1 MNNSPVLRTE
11 KLNAGYGDK
20 IIAKDIEFSINPG
33 EIVSLIGPN
42 GSGKTTILK
51 TVGGF
56 NPAVSGEVYLGE
68 KKLKD
73 YSLSDKSKYMSVM
86 MTERMSADLMTVRDM
101 VSLGRFPYT
110 DMLGRLSDEDKK
122 IVDSALSKVG
132 MTELEGHIYNDL
144 SDGQKQRALLARAIS
159 QGPKLML
166 LDEPTSYLD
175 IYHKIRFIDILKGLS
190 KEEGISILMS
200 VHELEIAY
208 EISDRIVCLGSDG
221 RLKAIGS
228 PKEVFESGIISEL
241 YNLEPERL
249 AKVYGGF
256 SKWLK

>member
-1 MNNSPVLRTE
+1 
-11 KLNAGYGDK
+11 
-20 IIAKDIEFSINPG
+20 
-33 EIVSLIGPN
+33 
-42 GSGKTTILK
+42 
-51 TVGGF
+51 
-56 NPAVSGEVYLGE
+56 
-68 KKLKD
+68 
-73 YSLSDKSKYMSVM
+73 
-86 MTERMSADLMTVRDM
+86 
-101 VSLGRFPYT
+101 
-110 DMLGRLSDEDKK
+110 
-122 IVDSALSKVG
+122 
-132 MTELEGHIYNDL
+132 
-144 SDGQKQRALLARAIS
+144 
-159 QGPKLML
+159 ML